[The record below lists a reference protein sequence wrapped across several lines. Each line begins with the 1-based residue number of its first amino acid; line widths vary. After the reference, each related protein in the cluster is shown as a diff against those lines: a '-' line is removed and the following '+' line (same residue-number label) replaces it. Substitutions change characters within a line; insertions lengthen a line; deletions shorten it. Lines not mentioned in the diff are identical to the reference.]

1 AWRYLLTTPSERR
14 SAPAIWRC
22 ESPAS
27 YFSRSR
33 SLSLR
38 IEIGGA
44 DIESPFHGKRKK
56 EMVSLKSPN
65 LQRCRRVTKSETEI
79 RRRLK
84 KCSRWPGFGV
94 HDAPDLVFTMARI
107 RRSRWLGKCTALV
120 VRFRLRY
127 LRRFL
132 QVIDC
137 HRRISFVC
145 YQSNKGMVLRASFLV
160 KRKGT
165 DICFFFS

>member
-1 AWRYLLTTPSERR
+1 MIPAAWAAWRYLLTTPSERR

-27 YFSRSR
+27 YLSRSR

-44 DIESPFHGKRKK
+44 DIESPFHDKRKK

-65 LQRCRRVTKSETEI
+65 LQRCRRVTKTKTEI

-84 KCSRWPGFGV
+84 KCSRWTGFGV
-94 HDAPDLVFTMARI
+94 HDAPDSVFTMGRI
-107 RRSRWLGKCTALV
+107 RRSRWPGKCRQYCL
-120 VRFRLRY
+120 
-127 LRRFL
+127 
-132 QVIDC
+132 
-137 HRRISFVC
+137 
-145 YQSNKGMVLRASFLV
+145 NEV
-160 KRKGT
+160 KRNPLILHMFCLPIKRCGKLPYGMLE
-165 DICFFFS
+165 FSRSDSKAIH

>member
-1 AWRYLLTTPSERR
+1 
-14 SAPAIWRC
+14 
-22 ESPAS
+22 
-27 YFSRSR
+27 
-33 SLSLR
+33 LR

-94 HDAPDLVFTMARI
+94 HDAPDLVFTMDRI
-107 RRSRWLGKCTALV
+107 RRSRWPGKCTNAETLLKIQGAIKTLEKETDESKSIISGAREMSLKIGLRKFAKLIGVDAANLSHALSGK
-120 VRFRLRY
+120 RSLSRAE
-127 LRRFL
+127 
-132 QVIDC
+132 
-137 HRRISFVC
+137 FVKMEAEILKIR
-145 YQSNKGMVLRASFLV
+145 SN
-160 KRKGT
+160 
-165 DICFFFS
+165 

>member
-1 AWRYLLTTPSERR
+1 RYLLTTRSERR

-27 YFSRSR
+27 YLSRSR

-65 LQRCRRVTKSETEI
+65 LQRCRRVIKSETEI

-94 HDAPDLVFTMARI
+94 HDAPDSVFTMGRI
-107 RRSRWLGKCTALV
+107 RRSRWAGKCT
-120 VRFRLRY
+120 
-127 LRRFL
+127 
-132 QVIDC
+132 IDL
-137 HRRISFVC
+137 HRPNGVYIDGKFPSKTSAEAYCPVANSKVKVG
-145 YQSNKGMVLRASFLV
+145 SNKTVRLQ
-160 KRKGT
+160 
-165 DICFFFS
+165 